1 MPMSCLAA
9 PMVFSG
15 GDSLAPG
22 NVVMLHGGD
31 LGSVKEVMVK
41 PLPNGE
47 AVPAKALQACD
58 NSVKFKLP
66 ASMPL
71 GVYSVQCAG
80 GKPFLLNRPEIWFL
94 QPTVL
99 QPGLNQ
105 NQAPP
110 DCTIQV
116 VGKNFLLPG
125 DKGTPRISLR
135 RGGKAVELPVENTE
149 KFSLL
154 VKLPADLAVGSYDL
168 LVHNGFGGDT
178 AWSKP
183 LKIEIKKADLWPDK
197 VFNVK
202 ELGAKGDGVA
212 DDTAAIRDV
221 LDAVRKNG
229 GGVVVFPWG
238 TYRLNDWIHIPE
250 KTVIR
255 GAGRDATILKWPVDE
270 PQKVEDFT
278 TAAIYAG
285 NSYSVEDLTILVR
298 KTKTA
303 FLDMSQEMRASR
315 TVPPEL
321 TQFCKPW
328 GHNRDKFLR
337 RLRIQHWLL
346 VQHPEDALKP
356 PKPVEGAKPDLTKI
370 EPEKLALAR
379 IYEGVEANTF
389 TGFDLRNLE
398 VSDCEFQ
405 GGRQIFANVE
415 NARIVRNS
423 FTSTLGYCYTLFG
436 GGAIDLVCEGN
447 FITGSSSFG
456 WGWNGMQRVY
466 SAHNVS
472 NNFVRGEREAM
483 TLDISAMPTAR
494 AVSQYWGTPINVGT
508 DPQKPILQFPP
519 AKETNIDG
527 FKTGW
532 VPGCFRGGTA
542 FIRAYD
548 GGTGG
553 GQFRQIVDNSED
565 TIILASPFNKMMP
578 ETTPRRLYMEIAP
591 RHYSAHG
598 GTTAW
603 VGRLSDIK
611 ETGFTAVDAKWIPQE
626 FVGMAAFIIDGRGV
640 GQYRVITSNTENQA
654 TLDRPWDVVP
664 DAESVVSVW
673 SLMRHMVVYACE
685 GYDTSAFAQL
695 YGSFYDYIVD
705 RCKVERTQGIW
716 GQMGWFVQMRD
727 NTVKYAY
734 SYHKGITAR
743 GPNPEG
749 NIPYGITGLTSRRL
763 RLTKGTAFQFPDQPA
778 KNPIFVDTLVGATI
792 PTTLGL
798 TLRGNNLQY
807 GQRLGADFW
816 WQEKPGGP
824 QKGGDAFLDVVAEGN
839 HISHSDVGVQIGP
852 DVGRAVLINNTFDDV
867 AKPISLAMPEKVLS
881 LEQVK

>member
-1 MPMSCLAA
+1 MPIACMAA
-9 PMVFSG
+9 PVVFRG
-15 GDSLAPG
+15 GDSIAPG

-31 LGSVKEVMVK
+31 LGVVKEVKVK

-47 AVPAKALQACD
+47 AVPAQALQACD

-66 ASMPL
+66 ENIAL
-71 GVYSVQCAG
+71 GVYSVQCTG

-99 QPGLNQ
+99 QPGLDQ

-110 DCTIQV
+110 ACTIQV

-125 DKGTPRISLR
+125 DKGTPEISLR
-135 RGGKAVELPVENTE
+135 RGGKAVELPAEKVE

-154 VKLPADLAVGSYDL
+154 VKLPADLAVGTYDL
-168 LVHNGFGGDT
+168 LVHNGFGGDA
-178 AWSKP
+178 AWSEP
-183 LKIEIKKADLWPDK
+183 LKVEIKKTDRWPDK
-197 VFNVK
+197 IFNVK
-202 ELGAKGDGVA
+202 ELGVKGDGVT

-221 LDAVRKNG
+221 LKKAQDNG
-229 GGVVVFPWG
+229 GGVVLFPWG
-238 TYRLNDWIHIPE
+238 TYRLSDWIHIPE
-250 KTVIR
+250 KTVVR

-270 PQKVEDFT
+270 TEKVEDFT
-278 TAAIYAG
+278 NAAIYAG
-285 NSYSVEDLTILVR
+285 NSYAVEDLTILVR
-298 KTKTA
+298 KAKTA
-303 FLDMSQEMRASR
+303 FLDMSQEMRANR

-321 TQFCKPW
+321 TPFCKPW
-328 GHNRDKFLR
+328 GQNRDKFLR
-337 RLRIQHWLL
+337 RLRVQHWLL

-356 PKPVEGAKPDLTKI
+356 PKTEEGAKPDLTKI

-379 IYEGVEANTF
+379 LYESVEAYTF
-389 TGFDLRNLE
+389 MGFDLRNFE
-398 VSDCEFQ
+398 VSDCDFQ
-405 GGRQIFANVE
+405 GGRQLFANVE

-423 FTSTLGYCYTLFG
+423 CTSSLGYCYTLFG

-447 FITGSSSFG
+447 FTAGSSSFG
-456 WGWNGMQRVY
+456 WGWSGMQRIY

-472 NNFVRGEREAM
+472 TNFVRGEREAM
-483 TLDISAMPTAR
+483 TLDLSAMPTAR
-494 AVSQYWGTPINVGT
+494 PVCQYWGTPIKVGANA
-508 DPQKPILQFPP
+508 QKPSLQFPP
-519 AKETNIDG
+519 AKETNLDG

-553 GQFRQIVDNSED
+553 GQSRQILDNSED
-565 TIILASPFNKMMP
+565 TIFLAAPFNKSMP

-611 ETGFTAVDAKWIPQE
+611 ESGFTAIDAKWIPQE
-626 FVGMAAFIIDGRGV
+626 FVGMAAVIIDGHGV
-640 GQYRVITSNTENQA
+640 GQYRRITSNSENHA
-654 TLDRPWDVVP
+654 TLERPWDVVP
-664 DAESVVSVW
+664 DSKSVVGVW

-695 YGSFYDYIVD
+695 YGSFYDYTVD

-716 GQMGWFVQMRD
+716 GQMGWFVQIRD
-727 NTVKYAY
+727 NAVKYAY
-734 SYHKGITAR
+734 SYHKGISAH

-749 NIPYGITGLTSRRL
+749 NVPYGFTGLTSRRL
-763 RLTKGTAFQFPDQPA
+763 RLTKGTAFQYPDRPSNA
-778 KNPIFVDTLVGATI
+778 PLFVDTLVGATV

-798 TLRGNNLQY
+798 TLRGNDLQY
-807 GQRLGADFW
+807 GQRLGVDFW
-816 WQEKPGGP
+816 WQEKPNGP
-824 QKGGDAFLDVVAEGN
+824 QKGGDAFLDVVADGN
-839 HISHSDVGVQIGP
+839 HISHSDVGIQIGA
-852 DVGRAVLINNTFDDV
+852 DVGRALLSNNTFDDV
-867 AKPISLAMPEKVLS
+867 ARPISLAMPDKVLS
-881 LEQVK
+881 LEKVK

>member
-1 MPMSCLAA
+1 MPVACMAA
-9 PMVFSG
+9 PVVFSG

-31 LGSVKEVMVK
+31 LGDVKEVKVM
-41 PLPNGE
+41 PLPDGG
-47 AVPAKALQACD
+47 AVSAPALQACD
-58 NSVKFKLP
+58 SSVKFQLP
-66 ASMPL
+66 ANIAL
-71 GVYSVQCAG
+71 GVYSVQCGA
-80 GKPFLLNRPEIWFL
+80 GKPFFLNRPEIWFL

-99 QPGLNQ
+99 QPGLDK

-125 DKGTPRISLR
+125 DKGTPKISLR
-135 RGGKAVELPVENTE
+135 RAGKAVDLPAEKAE
-149 KFSLL
+149 KFTFY
-154 VKLPADLAVGSYDL
+154 VKLPADLAVGAYDL
-168 LVHNGFGGDT
+168 LVHNGFGGDA
-178 AWSKP
+178 AWSEP
-183 LKIEIKKADLWPDK
+183 LKVEIKKADRWPDK
-197 VFNVK
+197 IFNVK
-202 ELGAKGDGVA
+202 ELGVMGDGVA
-212 DDTAAIRDV
+212 DDTAAIRAV
-221 LDAVRKNG
+221 LDAVQKNG

-238 TYRLNDWIHIPE
+238 TYRLSDWIHIPE

-255 GAGRDATILKWPVDE
+255 GAGRDATILKWPMAE
-270 PQKVEDFT
+270 PEKVEDFT
-278 TAAIYAG
+278 KAAIYAG
-285 NSYSVEDLTILVR
+285 NSYAVEDLTILVR
-298 KTKTA
+298 TA
-303 FLDMSQEMRASR
+303 KAAIFDMSQEMRAARSI
-315 TVPPEL
+315 PPEL
-321 TQFCKPW
+321 AAYCKPW
-328 GHNRDKFLR
+328 GQNRDKFLR

-346 VQHPEDALKP
+346 VQHPENALNP
-356 PKPVEGAKPDLTKI
+356 PKPAEGEKPDPIKI

-379 IYEGVEANTF
+379 IYEGVDVNTF
-389 TGFDLRNLE
+389 IGFDLRNLE
-398 VSDCEFQ
+398 VSDCDFQ
-405 GGRQIFANVE
+405 GGRQLFANVE

-423 FTSTLGYCYTLFG
+423 FTNTLGYCYTLFG
-436 GGAIDLVCEGN
+436 GGAIDLVCEAN
-447 FITGSSSFG
+447 FTTGSSSFG

-483 TLDISAMPTAR
+483 TLDVSAMPTAR
-494 AVSQYWGTPINVGT
+494 PVCQYWGTPINV
-508 DPQKPILQFPP
+508 DADAQKPSLQFPP
-519 AKETNIDG
+519 AKETNLDG

-553 GQFRQIVDNSED
+553 GQSRQIVENSED
-565 TIILASPFNKMMP
+565 TIFLASPFNKSMP

-611 ETGFTAVDAKWIPQE
+611 ETGFTAVEAKWIPQE
-626 FVGMAAFIIDGRGV
+626 FVGMAVFILDGRGA
-640 GQYRVITSNTENQA
+640 GQYRVITSNSENRA

-664 DAESVVSVW
+664 DAKSVVSVW
-673 SLMRHMVVYACE
+673 SLMRHMIVYACE

-695 YGSFYDYIVD
+695 YGPFYDYIVD
-705 RCKVERTQGIW
+705 RCKVERAQGIW

-763 RLTKGTAFQFPDQPA
+763 RLTKGTAFQFPDQPT
-778 KNPIFVDTLVGATI
+778 NVPLFVDTLIGATI

-798 TLRGNNLQY
+798 TLRGNNLEY

-824 QKGGDAFLDVVAEGN
+824 QKGGDAFLDVVADGN
-839 HISHSDVGVQIGP
+839 QISHSDVGVQIGP
-852 DVGRAVLINNTFDDV
+852 DVGRAVVSNNTFEDV
-867 AKPISLAMPEKVLS
+867 AKPIALAMPEKVLS
-881 LEQVK
+881 LEKSK